1 MKRERRVLA
10 YAMVAAIVG
19 VTAVATVS
27 GRDLP
32 TNVTGLLLAGLGAAY
47 TSSVLE
53 RKGGDK

>member
-1 MKRERRVLA
+1 
-10 YAMVAAIVG
+10 MVAAIVG